1 MEVGLR
7 CQWINLELSLVVFL
21 LIVLSD
27 LIYIVSEEPK
37 TSPLL
42 DQPLHFVVINRPLLR
57 TKRYLRV
64 LLLTRIR

>member
-42 DQPLHFVVINRPLLR
+42 DQPLYFVVIHRPLLR
-57 TKRYLRV
+57 TERYLRV